1 MATETVN
8 ILLILI
14 IGILLVLVIHYKLR
28 SYEEESRN
36 LAIILVN
43 RNNKIV
49 IDDLEKEVQKLK
61 AKNSTLLLDQKGD
74 SMLIERLM
82 IKNRELENK

>member
-8 ILLILI
+8 ILLIVI

-36 LAIILVN
+36 TVIMLVN
-43 RNNKIV
+43 REKKIV

-61 AKNSTLLLDQKGD
+61 AKNSTLLLDQKGGR
-74 SMLIERLM
+74 MLIELLM
-82 IKNRELENK
+82 IENKELKDK